1 MKFTVTQLN
10 ILYQKGK
17 GKNTIKE
24 IALALKKSK
33 SQIYRALNDL
43 SKMRIVKLN
52 RGDFELN
59 LNTHINLLVNNL
71 LNYPNLINIL
81 SDSSIQILQECLY
94 PVTISEISNK
104 TKLYNATIYNWM
116 KKYQKASI
124 IRKIN
129 NKYLFNTK
137 LWNDLK
143 EFLIEF
149 KKFNDSIDFRVNSSA
164 KIYYK
169 DKNLIVFSTKT
180 LEDASPTAFSTYKRF
195 GIDVLTTRK
204 YYSLP
209 IKKNNVVDVFR
220 HSLYVVEKEN
230 DFRNLLFVIL
240 FYLKNK
246 SKLNKVN
253 HPILENIKLII
264 KGEKIN
270 GYPTLLDIK
279 DRAQLYDIEV

>member
-17 GKNTIKE
+17 GKNTITE

-33 SQIYRALNDL
+33 SQIYRALNHL
-43 SKMRIVKLN
+43 SDMRIVKLN

-59 LNTHINLLVNNL
+59 LNTHVNLLVNNL
-71 LNYPNLINIL
+71 LNHPNLINLI

-94 PVTISEISNK
+94 PVTISEISDK
-104 TKLYNATIYNWM
+104 TKLYKATIYNWM

-124 IRKIN
+124 IKKVN

-149 KKFNDSIDFRVNSSA
+149 KKFNDSIDFRVNSNA

-180 LEDASPTAFSTYKRF
+180 LENASLTAFSAYKRF
-195 GIDVLTTRK
+195 GIDILTTKK

-209 IKKNNVVDVFR
+209 IKTNNILDVFT
-220 HSLYVVEKEN
+220 HSLYVVEKEK
-230 DFRNLLFVIL
+230 DFRNLLFISL

-246 SKLNKVN
+246 HKLNKVN
-253 HPILENIKLII
+253 NPILDNIKLII
-264 KGEKIN
+264 KGKKVE

-279 DRAQLYDIEV
+279 DRARLYDIEV

>member
-17 GKNTIKE
+17 GKNTISE

-33 SQIYRALNDL
+33 SQVYRALNDL
-43 SKMRIVKLN
+43 SNMRIVKLN
-52 RGDFELN
+52 RGNFELN

-71 LNYPNLINIL
+71 LNHPNLINIL
-81 SDSSIQILQECLY
+81 SDSSIQILQECLS
-94 PVTISEISNK
+94 PITISEISNK
-104 TKLYNATIYNWM
+104 TKLYKATIYNWI
-116 KKYQKASI
+116 KKYQKVSI
-124 IRKIN
+124 IKKSD

-149 KKFNDSIDFRVNSSA
+149 KKFNDSIDFRINPSA

-169 DKNLIVFSTKT
+169 DKNLIVFATKT
-180 LEDASPTAFSTYKRF
+180 LENASPTAFSEYTKF
-195 GIDVLTTRK
+195 GIDILTIKK

-209 IKKNNVVDVFR
+209 IKTNNVVDVFT
-220 HSLYVVEKEN
+220 HSLYIAEKEK
-230 DFRNLLFVIL
+230 DFRNLLFIAL

-246 SKLNKVN
+246 TKLNKIN
-253 HPILENIKLII
+253 NPILDDIKLII
-264 KGEKIN
+264 KGENIK
-270 GYPTLLDIK
+270 GYPTLSDIK
-279 DRAQLYDIEV
+279 DRAKLYDVEV

>member
-149 KKFNDSIDFRVNSSA
+149 KKFTDSIDFRVNSSA

-240 FYLKNK
+240 FYN
-246 SKLNKVN
+246 
-253 HPILENIKLII
+253 
-264 KGEKIN
+264 
-270 GYPTLLDIK
+270 
-279 DRAQLYDIEV
+279 